1 MSCAEHY
8 QDVLKYLEESQNEIA
23 KVFEIPCKNEDFD
36 KFEKKKEEEEETV
49 REDNEIRLL
58 IKLNEKIE
66 SDVTELL
73 ARNEFRQNEKYNDSI
88 INENIVVPCNN
99 SIINESIV
107 VPCSLSNS
115 FHKAR
120 CVLPLGRYR
129 GSSKNQ
135 LIAENHRTVH
145 HDVSTQT
152 SPDSLS
158 PSHTSL
164 TWASD
169 YSSSPCFTSASES
182 DSDCFEEIN
191 SLSPSPSQLPTFVK
205 NIERKTIL
213 GSKFSSTPVLKT
225 KYDKVNKQCRSQ
237 SDRHL
242 AEIEAAE
249 ACKWLRATGFPQ
261 YAQFYEDNQFPID
274 ISTVSQDHPLL
285 EEDVL
290 LSLFRR
296 LQILN
301 SCAHLHQQKLVNTD
315 DDSEE
320 DEGCA
325 LSENWTY
332 QIGTKRWSRTSYQP
346 APQYSSDNVPKQ
358 PPVTNKEAS
367 NRDVVVPRQPRAG
380 TKESPAKRASIK
392 QRQNHQT
399 GFLVSQR
406 TLVDTRTS
414 LKPLKDS
421 VKEPSRHNSDSEA
434 TPKTSRRPR
443 TLSLDKTDTWSIS
456 SIKINRI
463 PPRVPWL
470 EGPDHELEV
479 PEKDVEFEVKGP
491 NIFQLCASQLQ
502 VLRKLALLK
511 LTSHVEKYCP
521 AHRTGWNWDL
531 RKFLKKNKL
540 PDYKDKNIFGVPL
553 AITFRRSG
561 KFLPA
566 QIEEAMLWLEEN
578 ASDQV
583 GIFRKSGGKSRIQKL
598 KNKIEANQRVDYSD
612 QQCYDVADM
621 LKLYFRE
628 LPEILLTGKLS
639 ETFIL
644 IFQYIPTYLRMESV
658 ICALLL
664 LPEEHSQVLQAV
676 LNFLLNIAS
685 KSEQNQMNEYN
696 LALCWAPT
704 LFDFSSIAKQY
715 QQPAA
720 GAPHPK
726 ELAENKAAQECLMFC
741 LQHFHKL
748 FKIPYYFINQCNSSE
763 MKEIKP
769 KLFTDIGD
777 DKGGWREYLR
787 ECHSNLIKE
796 SKEKSRGWKEIPSLC
811 QNSKISIFYKKVSDG
826 LPLRFWKVSAE
837 LDAPP
842 SEVTLRILRE
852 RHIWDPDL
860 ISAKIIAQLDNQTE
874 IFQYVRK
881 SVIPIPNE
889 EYCLIRTWRSD
900 LPRDSCTIVE
910 TSVEYP
916 GTVKIP
922 NTFRSIVLAS
932 RYIIEPCGS
941 GKSRIIHFSRV
952 DIMGRSPDWYHKNY
966 GYLCGF
972 FIGNLQTSF
981 YQNTNGPE
989 SQV

>member
-23 KVFEIPCKNEDFD
+23 KVFEIPCKNENCD
-36 KFEKKKEEEEETV
+36 KFEKEKEEEEETV

-73 ARNEFRQNEKYNDSI
+73 ARNEFRQNDKYND
-88 INENIVVPCNN
+88 

-107 VPCSLSNS
+107 VPCSLPNS
-115 FHKAR
+115 FYKAR
-120 CVLPLGRYR
+120 CVVPFGRSR
-129 GSSKNQ
+129 GSSKNH

-158 PSHTSL
+158 PSYTSL

-261 YAQFYEDNQFPID
+261 YAQFYQENQFPID

-285 EEDVL
+285 EADVL
-290 LSLFRR
+290 HSLFRR

-315 DDSEE
+315 DSEE
-320 DEGCA
+320 DECCA
-325 LSENWTY
+325 LSDNWTY
-332 QIGTKRWSRTSYQP
+332 QSDIKRWSRTSYQP
-346 APQYSSDNVPKQ
+346 PPQHSSDNVPKQ
-358 PPVTNKEAS
+358 TSVINKEAS
-367 NRDVVVPRQPRAG
+367 NRDVVVPSKPTASP
-380 TKESPAKRASIK
+380 KESPAKKASIK
-392 QRQNHQT
+392 NRQRREGIVVCEKNNLLDKITQLQSIK
-399 GFLVSQR
+399 LS
-406 TLVDTRTS
+406 DI
-414 LKPLKDS
+414 
-421 VKEPSRHNSDSEA
+421 RHNSDSEA
-434 TPKTSRRPR
+434 TPRTSRRSR
-443 TLSLDKTDTWSIS
+443 TLSLDKTDTWSTS
-456 SIKINRI
+456 NIKINRI
-463 PPRVPWL
+463 LWH
-470 EGPDHELEV
+470 EGPDHELDV
-479 PEKDVEFEVKGP
+479 PEKDVEFEVDGP
-491 NIFQLCASQLQ
+491 YIFQLCASQLQ

-511 LTSHVEKYCP
+511 LTSHMEKYCP

-531 RKFLKKNKL
+531 PKFLKKNKY
-540 PDYKDKNIFGVPL
+540 PMYKDKNIFGVPL
-553 AITFRRSG
+553 AIIFQRSG
-561 KFLPA
+561 KFLPSE
-566 QIEEAMLWLEEN
+566 IEEAMLWLQEN

-583 GIFRKSGGKSRIQKL
+583 GIFRKSGVKSRIQML
-598 KNKIEANQRVDYSD
+598 RNKIETNSLINYSD

-639 ETFIL
+639 ETFVL
-644 IFQYIPTYLRMESV
+644 IFQYIPPFLRMESV

-664 LPEEHSQVLQAV
+664 LPEEHSQVLQAL
-676 LNFLLNIAS
+676 LNFLLTIAS
-685 KSEQNQMNEYN
+685 KSELNQMNEYN
-696 LALCWAPT
+696 LAMCWAPT
-704 LFDFSSIAKQY
+704 LFHFSSFAKQY
-715 QQPAA
+715 QHFA

-726 ELAENKAAQECLMFC
+726 ELAENRAAQECLMFFFKH
-741 LQHFHKL
+741 LQNL
-748 FKIPYYFINQCNSSE
+748 FKIPHDFINQCNSSE

-769 KLFTDIGD
+769 KLLTDIGD
-777 DKGGWREYLR
+777 DIGGWREYLR
-787 ECHSNLIKE
+787 ECQSNLLKE
-796 SKEKSRGWKEIPSLC
+796 TKEKSRGWIQIPTIC
-811 QNSKISIFYKKVSDG
+811 QSSKMYIFYKKVADG
-826 LPLRFWKVSAE
+826 LPLRLWKISAE
-837 LDAPP
+837 IEAPP
-842 SEVTLRILRE
+842 SEVTFRILRE

-860 ISAKIIAQLDNQTE
+860 ISAKIIAQLDNHTE
-874 IFQYVRK
+874 IFQYIRK
-881 SVIPIPNE
+881 SVVPIPNE
-889 EYCLIRTWRSD
+889 EYCVIRTWRSD
-900 LPRDSCTIVE
+900 LPKDACSIVE

-916 GTVKIP
+916 GTVQIP
-922 NTFRSIVLAS
+922 NTFRGIVLAS
-932 RYIIEPCGS
+932 RYLIEPAGS
-941 GKSRIIHFSRV
+941 GKSRVIHFSRV
-952 DIMGRSPDWYHKNY
+952 DTMGRSPEWYHKNY
-966 GYLCGF
+966 GYLCAV
-972 FIGNLQTSF
+972 FISNLQNSF